1 MQVLQAALQSSTDGG
16 KCGRINNRT
25 QEDRM
30 TFFSRFSQD
39 ASNVFQDIYGS
50 ICLGDDAGK
59 SARFTLVLT
68 PQTHA
73 PSTAKVARINLGMTF
88 LEVNGRAYVQS
99 VMSGSQAAKAGIMP
113 QDAVQYAAAFQSEW
127 LDNSQ
132 QPDNAD
138 GSDDALLDASELA
151 TQHALQAESRGLRIT
166 YDGLRKVLAEAVD
179 PTQSAFVS
187 PPTAGK
193 SWRHG
198 PPIPSTVNICTP
210 SHCAGTKAMDVDGDN
225 DHGNS
230 QDEGGAFRGD
240 LPRPVIFVFRRTR
253 QRKSLHHIGALLPSF
268 RLDDEVDFA
277 SSLVKRLAP
286 TADMEMPNPDTW
298 EELVHDGTDWL
309 LGNGSML
316 PPKRARGKGGSL
328 GGPTCVGEG
337 DGDTFDTHHPH
348 AGIPLDEFEQER
360 ATKLADL
367 RSKMAAEAIMQ
378 VDRTDD
384 VEAATIRGMIQKA
397 VGLAFVRAS
406 KVVLGV
412 SVHAGSGIVISRL
425 SDGTWSAP
433 SAIGTCGIG
442 LGLQFGL
449 EVAEYIFI
457 LQTQESL
464 NHFRSGGSFTIGG
477 NVGAAVAGMGREAYG
492 AASASGTCGAAEILK
507 DDEYND
513 NDSNEGNKQ
522 STVGIAPLVAYAKS
536 QGLYFGVSLEG
547 SRIFV
552 RNDINSRTYK
562 FACGR
567 DVSAYD
573 ILSGKV
579 PTPLEAESLY
589 AALHSVEFTH
599 EMSCLPRPPEILRK
613 DSPYAWYYDRSTL
626 GGESSVVNGKKEPFN
641 FLSTLAQKDEEACE
655 TFETQFKKFMY
666 GGVSVQRLLPN
677 TESRSGRTGRER
689 RTLWLMLP
697 EVGSLRLGFVSK
709 LSDGEE
715 NVSNKSSTLRAQRD
729 DSSKVST
736 VEGDLVTVESE
747 ELTLDSAL
755 HTEKGG
761 ATLGQLRTGN
771 VQLSQKH
778 SVALTDL
785 TVLSHDPLVPI
796 KFNPHDQTE
805 HLRVISLQDVS
816 GNRLIFLANNFREG
830 EIIVCGLKLLLERET
845 ARLGVRGGLP
855 ITALGGRALDG
866 AMSPAAAR
874 GFRDTPSST
883 VSVASSHRSIS
894 MRSGTRKAGKI
905 SSGYTSSGIEEPDD
919 SVCKAYAK
927 KDTLGLPEGRK
938 SWGQVPGRD
947 YMRGQAASTNDD
959 QARGNAERGV
969 PQYVHGQLLVR
980 KIASNVRFPLPL
992 PLCRVLLLDSTSPV
1006 IARWEK
1012 DRSQDSS
1019 FDHTSW
1025 SFPPTTARQLE
1036 RHASEHSLIATGSMC
1051 GAHRTSAFDRMRN
1064 GTRVRLSET
1073 IVVDA
1078 DDSDK
1083 LAITISE
1090 RMPRRGFS
1098 VKVRILLRAV
1108 KHSACEATVLSD
1120 IRPVGKNLSNMAAVH
1135 RACNLVVNE
1144 ITNRY
1149 GDQSGGLIAGFLSVI
1164 GTMGNQQPEMDRV
1177 DNRESGR
1184 SFPRTNTGEEK
1195 KTDTPSFKR
1204 NGNTK
1209 KGSGLVSFEDMLKTG
1224 RQSPELFN
1232 AERPSTP
1239 SLHLQ
1244 IPEPDESKRL
1254 STKAKPAPY
1263 TSEFAPLPERPDEPV
1278 LVEVKPLPKIRLS
1291 LMPSPLEEDE
1301 DSESSN
1307 FPEVPQQK
1315 TKKKKPSKRKSSGGW
1330 RKSSRRPNASK

>member
-1 MQVLQAALQSSTDGG
+1 MSFLT
-16 KCGRINNRT
+16 
-25 QEDRM
+25 
-30 TFFSRFSQD
+30 RFSQD

-50 ICLGDDAGK
+50 LCLGDDAGK
-59 SARFTLVLT
+59 SVRFTLVLT
-68 PQTHA
+68 PHTQVA
-73 PSTAKVARINLGMTF
+73 STANPIKAARINLGMTF

-99 VMSGSQAAKAGIMP
+99 VMPGSQAAKAGIMP
-113 QDAVQYAAAFQSEW
+113 QDAIQYAAVFQSDW
-127 LDNSQ
+127 LDNPQ
-132 QPDNAD
+132 QPHNTD
-138 GSDDALLDASELA
+138 GGDDALVDASELA
-151 TQHALQAESRGLRIT
+151 IQHALQAEGKGLRIT

-187 PPTAGK
+187 PPTSGK

-198 PPIPSTVNICTP
+198 PPIPSTVNICAPT
-210 SHCAGTKAMDVDGDN
+210 SHCTGGNAMDIDGENNPADAQE
-225 DHGNS
+225 G
-230 QDEGGAFRGD
+230 GGAFRGD
-240 LPRPVIFVFRRTR
+240 LPSPVIFVFRRTR
-253 QRKSLHHIGALLPSF
+253 QRKSLYRIGMLLPSF

-316 PPKRARGKGGSL
+316 PPKRAYGYGAAL
-328 GGPTCVGEG
+328 GGPTRVVGGGGG
-337 DGDTFDTHHPH
+337 DISNDPHHPH
-348 AGIPLDEFEQER
+348 TSIPLDEFEQER

-378 VDRTDD
+378 VDRTND

-492 AASASGTCGAAEILK
+492 AASASGTCGATEMLK

-522 STVGIAPLVAYAKS
+522 STVGIAPIVAYAKS
-536 QGLYFGVSLEG
+536 QGLYIGVSLEG

-579 PTPLEAESLY
+579 PTPPEAEDLY

-626 GGESSVVNGKKEPFN
+626 GEVSSPTNKKQDPFN
-641 FLSTLAQKDEEACE
+641 FLSTLVQKDEEACE
-655 TFETQFKKFMY
+655 KFETQFKKFMY

-697 EVGSLRLGFVSK
+697 EAGSLRLGFVSK

-715 NVSNKSSTLRAQRD
+715 NVSNKSSTFRARRD

-736 VEGDLVTVESE
+736 AEGDLVTVESE

-755 HTEKGG
+755 FTDKGG
-761 ATLGQLRTGN
+761 AALGQLRTGN

-796 KFNPHDQTE
+796 KFNPQDQTE

-816 GNRLIFLANNFREG
+816 GNSLVFLANNFREA
-830 EIIVCGLKLLLERET
+830 ELLVCGLKLLLERET

-874 GFRDTPSST
+874 GFCDTPSAT
-883 VSVASSHRSIS
+883 VSVASSRRSIS
-894 MRSGTRKAGKI
+894 SSTRKGRRMP
-905 SSGYTSSGIEEPDD
+905 SGYNSSDVEEPDGSGGD
-919 SVCKAYAK
+919 DDYKNHTK
-927 KDTLGLPEGRK
+927 FLPEGRK
-938 SWGQVPGRD
+938 SWGRVPGRN
-947 YMRGQAASTNDD
+947 YMRGQAASTNDNQTSGD
-959 QARGNAERGV
+959 SERGV

-980 KIASNVRFPLPL
+980 TIAKKVRLPLPL

-1019 FDHTSW
+1019 FDHTPW

-1051 GAHRTSAFDRMRN
+1051 GASRTSAFDRMRN
-1064 GTRVRLSET
+1064 GSRVRLSENV
-1073 IVVDA
+1073 IVDA

-1083 LAITISE
+1083 LALTVSE

-1098 VKVRILLRAV
+1098 VKIRILLKAV
-1108 KHSACEATVLSD
+1108 QHNACEATVLSD

-1144 ITNRY
+1144 ITSRY
-1149 GDQSGGLIAGFLSVI
+1149 GEQTGGLMAGFLSVI
-1164 GTMGNQQPEMDRV
+1164 GTMGSNQPEIKGIDNHGIGRV
-1177 DNRESGR
+1177 
-1184 SFPRTNTGEEK
+1184 FPRTTTGEEK
-1195 KTDTPSFKR
+1195 KTDTPSTRR
-1204 NGNTK
+1204 NGKNNK
-1209 KGSGLVSFEDMLKTG
+1209 DSGLVSFEDMLKTG
-1224 RQSPELFN
+1224 RQSPELLN
-1232 AERPSTP
+1232 TERPSTP
-1239 SLHLQ
+1239 SLLSQ

-1254 STKAKPAPY
+1254 SAKSKQAPHAR
-1263 TSEFAPLPERPDEPV
+1263 EFAPLPELADEPV

-1291 LMPSPLEEDE
+1291 LMPSPREEDE
-1301 DSESSN
+1301 DDDSSYS
-1307 FPEVPQQK
+1307 PVAPQQK
-1315 TKKKKPSKRKSSGGW
+1315 SKKKKASSKRKPSETW
-1330 RKSSRRPNASK
+1330 RKSSRRPIASKK